1 MPIDAVKIP
10 QNVQVEDKVVGPLSL
25 RQLIIMLVGGGFSY
39 MIYALAQK
47 SLGTVNIPLTI
58 LIWIPALL
66 ATAFA
71 VVNIND
77 LSLLRICFL
86 LLEKTQKPSLRTWG
100 PRSGISITIRTSAKK
115 LEEDT
120 KNMHATAPEQTAEQQ
135 IRELSRVVDRAS
147 PAIAEKN
154 SLAPPSTP
162 LGAGSPETEKK
173 ILHAVN
179 RDAIQVDSP
188 MNDPLSP
195 ALSPM
200 SDLSIFR
207 DVLPPNSQWPS

>member
-10 QNVQVEDKVVGPLSL
+10 QNVQLEDKVVGPLSL

-39 MIYALAQK
+39 MLYALAQK

-58 LIWIPALL
+58 VLWTPAVI
-66 ATAFA
+66 AAAFA

-100 PRSGISITIRTSAKK
+100 PRTGISITIRTSAKNVQ
-115 LEEDT
+115 EDA
-120 KNMHATAPEQTAEQQ
+120 KKMQGTAPLQTTEQQ
-135 IRELSRVVDRAS
+135 IAELTRVVDRAS
-147 PAIAEKN
+147 PTITPQNPSAIR
-154 SLAPPSTP
+154 PVD
-162 LGAGSPETEKK
+162 PEPEPQPEPATK
-173 ILHAVN
+173 LLRAVN
-179 RDAIQVDSP
+179 TDVIRVDSP
-188 MNDPLSP
+188 VNDPHSP
-195 ALSPM
+195 AL

-207 DVLPPNSQWPS
+207 DVLPPNAQWPS